1 MPASKSL
8 RLTRRELLKL
18 AGGAAF
24 VAAAPACAQAPQ
36 PQAPTTGESKPRR
49 GGIFRLPVNAAITP
63 WPPIGLI
70 QNLMV
75 NKVLFNQLVK
85 PGKDLTPQPD
95 LAERW
100 EVSADG
106 LTWTFYLRKD
116 VTWHDGQP
124 FTADDVIYS
133 LQVYKDPQSRS
144 IFRSSLEPIVRMDA
158 PDRYTVRLA
167 TGEPFSSLLE
177 ILSYLIFIMPR
188 HRLEGQNLAEP
199 TEFISRPIGTGAFKF
214 EEHVRGDHLTLVRN
228 DNYFLGQP
236 YLDAIIYKVIPDV
249 NNAVAQVRTGELDIA
264 FIAMDHYDAL
274 KDLPNIRIDEAYQ
287 IDVRFMGLNEAHP
300 RVGPWFSDKRVRQAF
315 SYAIDRNG
323 ILKQVT
329 RDKGLAATNIIPPF
343 FKAWYNP
350 NLKPYPYDPER
361 AGRLLREAGWQPGPD
376 GVLQKGGE
384 KLRFEALCDKG
395 NTEREQTALIVQQN
409 LKAIGV
415 QAEVNFMEFNAM
427 LNRVRGPRDHEA
439 TIYYYVTPNSPDVFS
454 YFGCG
459 GATNEYGYCN
469 QELDRLFREARRV
482 FDYDKRREIYYKI
495 QEILADDLPWVF
507 IYHPVE
513 LRAMNRKVRNFPAIG
528 YRDALLYMHEVWLE
542 Q

>member
-1 MPASKSL
+1 MSEI
-8 RLTRRELLKL
+8 TRRDFLK
-18 AGGAAF
+18 AGGVLVAGAF
-24 VAAAPACAQAPQ
+24 AAACGPGSQSSSPQ
-36 PQAPTTGESKPRR
+36 GAGSGQPRR
-49 GGIFRLPVNAAITP
+49 GGVFRFPVNAPITP
-63 WPPIGLI
+63 WPPRSAVQDLA
-70 QNLMV
+70 V
-75 NKVLFNQLVK
+75 NKVIYSQLVK
-85 PGKDLTPQPD
+85 YGKDLTPQPD

-106 LTWTFYLRKD
+106 LTWTFYLSKD

-124 FTADDVIYS
+124 FTADDVRFS
-133 LQVYKDPQSRS
+133 LEVFKDPRAGSVFLS
-144 IFRSSLEPIVRMDA
+144 NLAPIVRIET
-158 PDRYTVRLA
+158 PDKYTVRLV
-167 TGEPFSSLLE
+167 TSEPFPSLAELLAYN
-177 ILSYLIFIMPR
+177 ISIMPR
-188 HRLEGQNLAEP
+188 HRLEGQDTANPAD
-199 TEFISRPIGTGAFKF
+199 FINGPVGTGPFKF
-214 EEHVRGDHLTLVRN
+214 EEHVRGDHLTVVRN
-228 DNYFLGQP
+228 DNHFRGAP
-236 YLDAIIYKVIPDV
+236 YLDAIIFKVIPEL
-249 NNAVAQVRTGELDIA
+249 NTQVAQLRTGEGDMA
-264 FIAMDHYDAL
+264 VIAMDHFDAL
-274 KDLPNIRIDEAYQ
+274 KDVPGIRIDEAYQ
-287 IDVRFMGLNEAHP
+287 FDIRYMGLNFGHP
-300 RVGPWFSDKRVRQAF
+300 RVGRWFADRRVRQALAH
-315 SYAIDRNG
+315 AIDRQA
-323 ILKQVT
+323 IMRQTT
-329 RDKGLAATNIIPPF
+329 REKGFVATNIIPPF
-343 FKAWYNP
+343 FNAWYNP

-513 LRAMNRKVRNFPAIG
+513 LRAMNRKVRNFPSIG